1 MLKFVKDFLEHYFIF
16 KSELDSYI
24 EDQKPTSQSEVETL
38 IRRYE
43 SEKQGVLAWDLSIYF
58 LNIWIFGVSPL
69 YNIASTTRTA
79 IIEGTPLNF

>member
-24 EDQKPTSQSEVETL
+24 EAQKPTSQSEVETL

-43 SEKQGVLAWDLSIYF
+43 SEKQGVLA
-58 LNIWIFGVSPL
+58 
-69 YNIASTTRTA
+69 
-79 IIEGTPLNF
+79 